1 MNAERIK
8 ELRGYIA
15 EAKAYP
21 YDNGLAHQLNE
32 EAGESL
38 EDLLDELESQ
48 IATNQKDI
56 KQLPYWYNKSQ
67 ELAAEVAIVRSA
79 EDALK
84 LIGR

>member
-1 MNAERIK
+1 MNTERIK

-38 EDLLDELESQ
+38 EDLLNEIERLNEN
-48 IATNQKDI
+48 IAGYI
-56 KQLPYWYNKSQ
+56 KSLQ
-67 ELAAEVAIVRSA
+67 EINE
-79 EDALK
+79 K
-84 LIGR
+84 LNGII